1 MRINILFERVPI
13 KYEALIFALVTI
25 PLIMMHYWSH
35 PRDMGAYIQGG
46 IQILAGQDPYE
57 DRVFRGGAFGA
68 VMLALLFRGIPESLQ
83 AYIFLFLSLLG
94 AWIFTRTFINST
106 LLNLFL
112 CVIVVWSSANRTNLD
127 TIQLTGL
134 LMGLISLIY
143 LEINT
148 EKVNSNLFS
157 LFLISALSAILLDSK
172 PHITLPFVILLGFWA
187 KKFAFLFLTLS
198 ILLFGHIFVGFIFGF
213 EHFKNWLFLIFEIG
227 QNQRFE
233 QFDGAAHNYWQILT
247 FLSSSFTNWTQLVPF
262 FAYFSI
268 LGLSIISIRK
278 FTFLGVCTL
287 SMLCIGITS
296 YSHFYDFVPIVV
308 IILILLKEKNF
319 SGIEFGIVM
328 FILLPQ
334 NWSDLPK
341 LIIVLGIVVIYGV
354 IRIHESLFY
363 EQVDSFK
370 IRTRVFRYALEGIL
384 FYSCIQIL
392 NSYLP
397 LPIQLID
404 AVTTTEIFLL
414 FVVMVLVRRRT
425 LLSI

>member
-1 MRINILFERVPI
+1 
-13 KYEALIFALVTI
+13 
-25 PLIMMHYWSH
+25 
-35 PRDMGAYIQGG
+35 
-46 IQILAGQDPYE
+46 
-57 DRVFRGGAFGA
+57 
-68 VMLALLFRGIPESLQ
+68 
-83 AYIFLFLSLLG
+83 
-94 AWIFTRTFINST
+94 
-106 LLNLFL
+106 
-112 CVIVVWSSANRTNLD
+112 
-127 TIQLTGL
+127 
-134 LMGLISLIY
+134 
-143 LEINT
+143 
-148 EKVNSNLFS
+148 
-157 LFLISALSAILLDSK
+157 
-172 PHITLPFVILLGFWA
+172 
-187 KKFAFLFLTLS
+187 
-198 ILLFGHIFVGFIFGF
+198 LFGHTIVGFIFGF

-268 LGLSIISIRK
+268 LGLSIISVRK